1 MTGIR
6 ETRDFFLCCIS
17 VIYLIAFSSLYVQ
30 IPGLYGDNGI
40 LPAKL
45 AMEDKEISSWEE
57 ILEGQP
63 TLLRLMPKLGLSTET
78 GMDLICLLGILI
90 SFCCV
95 VFSTARDMVSFTLLW
110 MMYLSLYQV
119 GQTFLWFQWD
129 ILLLETGFLTILVA
143 PLNLQ
148 FLSSRHH
155 HHDRITLWLVRWLLF
170 RLMFASGVVKLTS
183 GCPTWW
189 GLTALTV
196 HFESQCIPTALA
208 WFWHHLP
215 QWFLKLSCVATYVI
229 EIPIPLMFF
238 SPVKSM
244 RMFAFYSQIALQML
258 IIVTGNYNFFNLL
271 TIALCISLVEDD
283 FIKRHKVK
291 KLPRIQ
297 SYFNWIFSLVV
308 YGSLI
313 YQIVMQ
319 FSLRILFSPSFE
331 IKSKIAFSKEQF
343 SGWLENLVP
352 VTIIL
357 GAVSLGYHIV
367 SSLFRCLV
375 KEKGIWKL
383 WSLAQCAVMA
393 IVAVAMFSL
402 SLVPHSVLEKNTQRY
417 VSPDLHRYKS
427 YLKDYH
433 LTNSYGLFRRM
444 TGVGGRPE
452 VIIEGSNSVES
463 GWKEYEFYYKPGN
476 ISRVPPIVAPHQ
488 PRLDWQMWF
497 AALGSYQ
504 HNTWF
509 VHLIYR
515 LLTGQREV
523 LDLIQHNPFPDKP
536 PKFIRAKLYHYHFTG
551 QTKKDKWY
559 SKKNW
564 WVREEKSEYFPA
576 LEKDN
581 TSLKDYL
588 KRTGLVMVD
597 KQKSTKQ
604 GVTWLGFC
612 VDYIRQLIGQ
622 PEGFSFVI
630 TITGTA
636 VLANVFSFIFK

>member
-1 MTGIR
+1 MSGIK
-6 ETRDFFLCCIS
+6 ETRDFFLWCIS

-45 AMEDKEISSWEE
+45 AINSNEISSWEE
-57 ILEGQP
+57 LLEGQP
-63 TLLRLMPKLGLSTET
+63 TLLRLMPKLGLDIET
-78 GMDLICLLGILI
+78 GMDVLCILGILI

-95 VFSTARDMVSFTLLW
+95 VFTTARDMVSFTLLW

-143 PLNLQ
+143 PLNMQ
-148 FLSSRHH
+148 FFSSHH
-155 HHDRITLWLVRWLLF
+155 HHDKITMWLVRWLLF

-189 GLTALTV
+189 GLTALAV

-215 QWFLKLSCVATYVI
+215 KWFLKLSCVATYLI
-229 EIPIPLMFF
+229 EIPIPLLFF

-244 RMFAFYSQIALQML
+244 RMFAFYTQILLQML

-271 TIALCISLVEDD
+271 TTALCFSLVEDD
-283 FIKRHKVK
+283 FFKRSKVTK
-291 KLPRIQ
+291 PSTIQ
-297 SYFNWIFSLVV
+297 NIFNKSVSLV
-308 YGSLI
+308 I
-313 YQIVMQ
+313 YSYLAYQTGKQ
-319 FSLRILFSPSFE
+319 FSLQVSFSPSFE
-331 IKSKIAFSKEQF
+331 IKSNIAFSKADF
-343 SGWLENLVP
+343 FKWLEFIVP
-352 VTIIL
+352 WTIVL
-357 GAVSLGYHIV
+357 GAVSLGYHILISIV
-367 SSLFRCLV
+367 RCLIE
-375 KEKGIWKL
+375 EKGLIWKF
-383 WSLAQCAVMA
+383 WSFIQCSVMA
-393 IVAVAMFSL
+393 TAAIAMFSI
-402 SLVPHSVLEKNTQRY
+402 SLVPHTVVEKHTQQY
-417 VSPDLHRYKS
+417 VSPDLLRYRS

-452 VIIEGSNSVES
+452 VIIEGSNSPDG
-463 GWKEYEFYYKPGN
+463 GWKEYQFYYKPGN
-476 ISRVPPIVAPHQ
+476 VSKVPPIVAPHQ

-515 LLTGQREV
+515 LMTGQREV

-536 PKFIRAKLYHYHFTG
+536 PRFIRAKLYHYHFTG
-551 QTKKDKWY
+551 QTPKDKWY
-559 SKKNW
+559 SKKDW
-564 WVREEKSEYFPA
+564 WVREEKNEYFPA

-581 TSLKDYL
+581 ESLIDYL
-588 KRTGLVMVD
+588 RRSKILMTNNNKKTLTG
-597 KQKSTKQ
+597 
-604 GVTWLGFC
+604 LGFC
-612 VDYIRQLIGQ
+612 VNYIRQLIGQ

-630 TITGTA
+630 TVTGTA
-636 VLANVFSFIFK
+636 VMANVFGLILL

>member
-1 MTGIR
+1 MTSIK
-6 ETRDFFLCCIS
+6 ETRDFFLWCIS

-30 IPGLYGDNGI
+30 LPGLFGDNGI
-40 LPAKL
+40 LPANL
-45 AMEDKEISSWEE
+45 AIGSKEITSWEE
-57 ILEGQP
+57 LLEGQP

-78 GMDLICLLGILI
+78 GMDLLCILGILI

-95 VFSTARDMVSFTLLW
+95 VFYTARDMVSFTLLW

-148 FLSSRHH
+148 FFSSRHH
-155 HHDRITLWLVRWLLF
+155 HHDRISLWLVRWLLF

-208 WFWHHLP
+208 WFFHHLP
-215 QWFLKLSCVATYVI
+215 QWFLKLSCVATYLI
-229 EIPIPLMFF
+229 EIPIPLLFF

-244 RMFAFYSQIALQML
+244 RMFAFYSQILLQML
-258 IIVTGNYNFFNLL
+258 IIITGNYNFFNLL

-283 FIKRHKVK
+283 FFKRHKVEK
-291 KLPRIQ
+291 PSTIQNLFNKL
-297 SYFNWIFSLVV
+297 FSLVV
-308 YGSLI
+308 YGYLM
-313 YQIVMQ
+313 YQTVMQ
-319 FSLRILFSPSFE
+319 FSLQVSYSPYFE
-331 IKSKIAFSKEQF
+331 IKSKIAFSKEEF
-343 SGWLENLVP
+343 SSWLEKVVP
-352 VTIIL
+352 ATIIL
-357 GAVSLGYHIV
+357 GAVSLGYVIL
-367 SSLFRCLV
+367 SSLFRCLAE
-375 KEKGIWKL
+375 EKGIWKL
-383 WSLAQCAVMA
+383 WSLMQCAVMG
-393 IVAVAMFSL
+393 VLAVAMFSI
-402 SLVPHSVLEKNTQRY
+402 SLVPLSVIEKNTQQF
-417 VSPDLHRYKS
+417 VSPDLHRYRS

-452 VIIEGSNSVES
+452 VIIEGSNSPDS

-515 LLTGQREV
+515 LMTGQREV
-523 LDLIQHNPFPDKP
+523 LELIQYNPFPNKP

-581 TSLKDYL
+581 SSLLDYL
-588 KRTGLVMVD
+588 KRTGLV
-597 KQKSTKQ
+597 KNEKKEKRTL
-604 GVTWLGFC
+604 TWLGFC

-622 PEGFSFVI
+622 PEGFSFVM

-636 VLANVFSFIFK
+636 VMANVFSLILK

>member
-402 SLVPHSVLEKNTQRY
+402 SLIPYTVLDQDSTKFIPNPVFRMNEKLDSFQ
-417 VSPDLHRYKS
+417 
-427 YLKDYH
+427 
-433 LTNSYGLFRRM
+433 LTSSYGLFRVM

-536 PKFIRAKLYHYHFTG
+536 PKFIRAKLYHYHSQGRQRKTNG
-551 QTKKDKWY
+551 TQ
-559 SKKNW
+559 
-564 WVREEKSEYFPA
+564 
-576 LEKDN
+576 
-581 TSLKDYL
+581 
-588 KRTGLVMVD
+588 KRTGGSE
-597 KQKSTKQ
+597 KRRAS
-604 GVTWLGFC
+604 
-612 VDYIRQLIGQ
+612 ISQL
-622 PEGFSFVI
+622 
-630 TITGTA
+630 
-636 VLANVFSFIFK
+636 